1 MLPFVIAAGASLV
14 QSWFVPAPS
23 ASVPAVPAPSAGSPG
38 PEPAPAPDLPRT
50 PSPTDPADP
59 TGQVRRSGTLVMT
72 DYTAYDLDSKAANW
86 SPTGDDWGPDRD
98 VAYASRWADA
108 DGDAVIGRKDPKY
121 VALLS
126 GGGPWQRADCVHAPY
141 SEPSAR
147 PVGDRLTQGRAIC
160 VVTSAKRYALL
171 VVTGKAPGQLTVR
184 VTVWQ

>member
-1 MLPFVIAAGASLV
+1 M
-14 QSWFVPAPS
+14 
-23 ASVPAVPAPSAGSPG
+23 
-38 PEPAPAPDLPRT
+38 
-50 PSPTDPADP
+50 PSPTDAADP
-59 TGQVRRSGTLVMT
+59 TGQVRRSGTLVMAE
-72 DYTAYDLDSKAANW
+72 YTAYDLDSKATNW

-98 VAYASRWADA
+98 VAYASWWADA
-108 DGDAVIGRKDPKY
+108 DGGAVLSRKDPKY

-141 SEPSAR
+141 GEPSAR
-147 PVGDRLTQGRAIC
+147 PVGDRLTQGRGIC